1 MKAKQLINET
11 FLDAVLAKKL
21 GKSYTSPKEIND
33 PDFDEAAKYFIDL
46 LLKVDGFKPVKT
58 AVVHPTDKESL
69 LGAIRAAQ
77 FDVIK
82 PIFIGPQ
89 HKIEAV
95 AKVNDVNLEGYQ
107 IIDVE
112 HSHDAA
118 KKAVELAKKREVAA
132 IMKGSLHTDELMSAV
147 VHKEN
152 GLRTERRISHA
163 FLMAVA
169 TFPKPFIITDAAIN
183 IRPTLEDKRDIVQ
196 NAIDLMHIIKSDQQV
211 RVAILSAVETVTSSI
226 PTTLDAAA
234 LSKMA
239 DRGQITNAIVDGPL
253 AFDNA
258 ISLFAAEA
266 KGINSLVSGNADI
279 LVVPD
284 LESGNMLAKQLK
296 YLGQAVMAG
305 IVLGAR
311 VPIILTSRSD
321 PMDMRVISCVL
332 ASFIYHDAKAKLHN
346 TKNKGDK

>member
-1 MKAKQLINET
+1 MYKPC
-11 FLDAVLAKKL
+11 FLNGSCYL
-21 GKSYTSPKEIND
+21 S
-33 PDFDEAAKYFIDL
+33 
-46 LLKVDGFKPVKT
+46 KT
-58 AVVHPTDKESL
+58 VH
-69 LGAIRAAQ
+69 
-77 FDVIK
+77 
-82 PIFIGPQ
+82 
-89 HKIEAV
+89 
-95 AKVNDVNLEGYQ
+95 YY
-107 IIDVE
+107 
-112 HSHDAA
+112 
-118 KKAVELAKKREVAA
+118 
-132 IMKGSLHTDELMSAV
+132 
-147 VHKEN
+147 
-152 GLRTERRISHA
+152 
-163 FLMAVA
+163 
-169 TFPKPFIITDAAIN
+169 DAAIN

-196 NAIDLMHIIKSDQQV
+196 NAIDLMHMIKEDKQV
-211 RVAILSAVETVTSSI
+211 RVAVLSAVETVTSAI

-266 KGINSLVSGNADI
+266 KGISSSVSGNADI

-311 VPIILTSRSD
+311 VPIILTSRAD

-332 ASFIYHDAKAKLHN
+332 ASFIYNHTKAKLHIQAG
-346 TKNKGDK
+346 K

>member
-11 FLDAVLAKKL
+11 FLDAILAKKL
-21 GKSYTSPKEIND
+21 GKTYTPSKEVNN
-33 PDFDEAAKYFIDL
+33 PEFDEAAKHFVDL
-46 LLKVDGFKPVKT
+46 LIKADGFKAVKT

-82 PIFIGPQ
+82 PILIGPQ
-89 HKIEAV
+89 YKIEAV
-95 AKVNDVNLEGYQ
+95 AKVNDVDLEDYK

-118 KKAVELAKKREVAA
+118 KKAVELAKKGEVAA
-132 IMKGSLHTDELMSAV
+132 IMKGSLHTDELMSEV
-147 VHKEN
+147 VHKDR
-152 GLRTERRISHA
+152 GLRTERRMSHA
-163 FLMAVA
+163 FLMAVS

-183 IRPTLEDKRDIVQ
+183 IRPTLEEKRDIVQ
-196 NAIDLMHIIKSDQQV
+196 NAIDLMRVISHDQQV
-211 RVAILSAVETVTSSI
+211 RVAILSAVETINSSI
-226 PTTLDAAA
+226 PATLDAAA
-234 LSKMA
+234 LSKMS
-239 DRGQITNAIVDGPL
+239 DRGQIRGALVDGPL

-266 KGINSLVSGNADI
+266 KGIISQVSGNADI
-279 LVVPD
+279 LMVPD

-296 YLGQAVMAG
+296 YLGNAVMAG

-346 TKNKGDK
+346 TKNKE

>member
-1 MKAKQLINET
+1 MSQKEKQLGVINET
-11 FLDAVLAKKL
+11 FLGDIVSDKL
-21 GKSYTSPKEIND
+21 STASSSKHHNNAEFDKAAQHFIN
-33 PDFDEAAKYFIDL
+33 
-46 LLKVDGFKPVKT
+46 LLKRAKGFSPIKT

-77 FDVIK
+77 LNVIT
-82 PIFIGPQ
+82 PILVGPKL
-89 HKIEAV
+89 KIEAI
-95 AKVNDVNLEGYQ
+95 AKECNVNIENYMIVNVQ
-107 IIDVE
+107 

-118 KKAVELAKKREVAA
+118 RKAVEMASKGEVAA
-132 IMKGSLHTDELMSAV
+132 IMKGSLHTDELMSEV
-147 VHKEN
+147 VHKER
-152 GLRTERRISHA
+152 GLRTERRMSHA
-163 FLMAVA
+163 FLMAVS
-169 TFPKPFIITDAAIN
+169 TFHKPFIITDAAIN
-183 IRPTLEDKRDIVQ
+183 IRPSLEEKKDIVQ
-196 NAIDLMHIIKSDQQV
+196 NAIDLMHIIGTSKEV

-239 DRGQITNAIVDGPL
+239 DRDQIKNALVDGPL

-266 KGINSLVSGNADI
+266 KGIHSVVSGNADI
-279 LVVPD
+279 LMVPD

-296 YLGQAVMAG
+296 YLGNAVMAG
-305 IVLGAR
+305 IVLGAK

-332 ASFIYHDAKAKLHN
+332 ASFIYNDAKSKLAN
-346 TKNKGDK
+346 